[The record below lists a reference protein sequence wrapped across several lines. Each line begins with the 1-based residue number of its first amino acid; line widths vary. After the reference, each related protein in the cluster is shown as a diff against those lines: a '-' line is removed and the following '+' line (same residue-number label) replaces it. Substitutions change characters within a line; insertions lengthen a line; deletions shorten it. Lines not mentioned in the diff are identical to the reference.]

1 MRSPQNIKEKMDQ
14 IGVGCEDAVVL
25 YDQTSGL
32 DAMIAAVIMI
42 HSGMKTVKVLTG
54 MWSLDEEW
62 KKI

>member
-1 MRSPQNIKEKMDQ
+1 MDQ
-14 IGVGCEDAVVL
+14 IGVSRKDAVVL

-32 DAMIAAVIMI
+32 DAMIAAVMMI